1 MRRLSL
7 LSVLFVACSSDPPAT
22 VVEDTAIADTAAANT
37 AVVDTM
43 IADTMIADTGMAA
56 MDTAVTEAGDTWE
69 SWAKGFF
76 AKYCVECH
84 GATSTTRKY
93 TAIDDVKRDALKIK
107 CGTASVALA
116 GCGSFPP
123 PKQFPISNASKTNPK
138 PTDAERAR
146 LVAWIEAG
154 TP

>member
-1 MRRLSL
+1 MWRFSL
-7 LSVLFVACSSDPPAT
+7 VSALLVACSSDPPAT
-22 VVEDTAIADTAAANT
+22 IAEDAAVADSSASDTASVDSAIPATETASTDTSSI
-37 AVVDTM
+37 DTSM
-43 IADTMIADTGMAA
+43 
-56 MDTAVTEAGDTWE
+56 TEAGDTWE

-84 GATSTTRKY
+84 GPTSTTRKY
-93 TAIDDVKRDALKIK
+93 TLLDDVKRDSLKIK

-123 PKQFPISNASKTNPK
+123 PKQFPINNASKTNPK
-138 PTDAERAR
+138 PTDAERGR